1 MARLNSNGKEHS
13 WVSLRERSRRASAT
27 LILSCACAAR
37 VWSIKLR
44 PDPNFRTIISTHE
57 RCSIVFGD
65 CNTVNPHCKW
75 ERHTYDLVRILTIQ
89 VLVLGAP
96 VFNFDLQNWQV
107 DAQNQQP
114 TSSIP
119 HKLFKCLQTS
129 QDLGYVVVNT
139 HPIHRRYG
147 SRGVYRRTASANS
160 LVSCTSMRTS
170 LSSILYL
177 SISADDDTPQIIS
190 GSGWQTKMILR

>member
-75 ERHTYDLVRILTIQ
+75 ERHTYDL
-89 VLVLGAP
+89 
-96 VFNFDLQNWQV
+96 NWQV

-190 GSGWQTKMILR
+190 GSGWQMKMILR